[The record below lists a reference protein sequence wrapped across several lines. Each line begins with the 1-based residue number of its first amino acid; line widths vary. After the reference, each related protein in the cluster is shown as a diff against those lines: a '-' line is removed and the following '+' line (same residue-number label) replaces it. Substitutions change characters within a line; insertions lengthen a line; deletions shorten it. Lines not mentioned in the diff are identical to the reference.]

1 MVFTFSVMLI
11 MLQSQDLNVKVSWKK
26 ITNPTPVD
34 YEHVYSWFDELQYM
48 YKKTYFNLNMLGKK

>member
-11 MLQSQDLNVKVSWKK
+11 MLQSQDLNVNVSWKK
-26 ITNPTPVD
+26 ITNPVD